1 MANRRWLEGSG
12 LTTKGV
18 ECGSRFPPLRPTTK
32 FVKLGND
39 RVGYQVLG
47 DGPIDLVF
55 LTGMSSHIDLRWEE
69 PLNEYFLHRLASF
82 SRLILFDRRGTGV
95 SDPVPSDHLPTWEQW
110 ADDMRLVLDA
120 VGSERAAIMAWFD
133 GGPMAMLFAATY
145 PERTAALVL
154 AHTAARYVR
163 ADDYPQGF
171 VPEVA
176 EQLLHMV
183 EELWGTEGF
192 VSIAAPSR
200 SHDEGFRQRYGRYLR
215 AAARPREA
223 AAQLRNLLWADV
235 RHALGLI
242 HCPTL
247 VLNRTGYR
255 MVTTDHARY
264 LAEHIPNARLVELPG
279 MDGVLVTEHA
289 SEILDRIEEFLSRI
303 PGGSVPDR
311 VLATVLFTDIVNST
325 DLAASMGDRRW
336 KAVLET
342 HDEISRDHVARFQ
355 GRFIEST
362 GDGMLATFDRP
373 GRAIRAAAAIQES
386 IRALGIDI
394 RGGLHAGEIELREGG
409 HRVGGIA
416 VHIAA
421 RVTAIAE
428 PGEILASSTVKD
440 LVAGSAVEF
449 SDRGVHDLKGVPGA
463 WRLFAVEGTRPE
475 AGTR

>member
-1 MANRRWLEGSG
+1 
-12 LTTKGV
+12 V
-18 ECGSRFPPLRPTTK
+18 RPTTK
-32 FVKLGND
+32 FAKLGND

-55 LTGMSSHIDLRWEE
+55 LTGMSSHLDLRWEE

-95 SDPVPSDHLPTWEQW
+95 SDPVPSDNLPTWEQW
-110 ADDMRLVLDA
+110 ADDMRVVVDA
-120 VGSERAAIMAWFD
+120 VGSERAAIMAWLD

-154 AHTAARYVR
+154 AHTAAKYVR
-163 ADDYPQGF
+163 AKDYPHGWA
-171 VPEVA
+171 PEVA

-200 SHDEGFRQRYGRYLR
+200 SQDEGFRQRYGRYLR

-223 AAQLRNLLWADV
+223 AAQLRNLLSADV
-235 RHALGLI
+235 RHVLPLI

-247 VLNRTGYR
+247 VLNRSGYR
-255 MVTTDHARY
+255 LVTTDHARY
-264 LAEHIPNARLVELPG
+264 LAEHIPDARLVELPG
-279 MDGVLVTEHA
+279 TDGVLVTEYA
-289 SEILDRIEEFLSRI
+289 SEILDSIEEFLSGI

-311 VLATVLFTDIVNST
+311 ALATVLFTDIVHST

-342 HDEISRDHVARFQ
+342 HDEITRDQVARFQ

-362 GDGMLATFDRP
+362 GDGVLATFDRP
-373 GRAIRAAAAIQES
+373 GRAIRAAGAIQES
-386 IRALGIDI
+386 IRALGIEI
-394 RGGLHAGEIELREGG
+394 RAGLHAGEIELRESG

-421 RVTAIAE
+421 RVTAIAA
-428 PGEILASSTVKD
+428 PGEILVSSTVKD
-440 LVAGSAVEF
+440 LVAGSGIAF
-449 SDRGVHDLKGVPGA
+449 RDGAVHDLKGVPGA
-463 WRLFAVEGTRPE
+463 WRLFVVEGVF
-475 AGTR
+475 GTPKGA

>member
-1 MANRRWLEGSG
+1 
-12 LTTKGV
+12 V
-18 ECGSRFPPLRPTTK
+18 RPTTK
-32 FVKLGND
+32 FAKLGND
-39 RVGYQVLG
+39 RIGYQVLG
-47 DGPIDLVF
+47 EGPIDLVF

-95 SDPVPSDHLPTWEQW
+95 SDPVQFDHLPTWEEW
-110 ADDMRLVLDA
+110 ADDMRVVFDA
-120 VGSERAAIMAWFD
+120 VGSERAAILATLD

-154 AHTAARYVR
+154 AHTGAKYVR
-163 ADDYPQGF
+163 AEDYPHGLA
-171 VPEVA
+171 PEVA

-200 SHDEGFRQRYGRYLR
+200 SQDEGFRQRYGRYLR

-223 AAQLRNLLWADV
+223 AAQLRNVLSADV
-235 RHALGLI
+235 RPVLPLI

-247 VLNRTGYR
+247 VLNRSGYPLAT
-255 MVTTDHARY
+255 MDHARY
-264 LAEHIPNARLVELPG
+264 LAEHIPDARLVELPG
-279 MDGVLVTEHA
+279 TDGVLVTEHA
-289 SEILDRIEEFLSRI
+289 SEILDTIEEFLSGI
-303 PGGSVPDR
+303 PGGSEPDR
-311 VLATVLFTDIVNST
+311 VLATVLFTDIVSST
-325 DLAASMGDRRW
+325 DRAASMGDRRW
-336 KAVLET
+336 KAVLEA
-342 HDEISRDHVARFQ
+342 HDDITRDQVARFQ

-362 GDGMLATFDRP
+362 GDGVLATFDRP
-373 GRAIRAAAAIQES
+373 GRAIRAAGAIRES

-394 RGGLHAGEIELREGG
+394 RAGLHAGEIELREGG

-421 RVTAIAE
+421 RVTAIAA
-428 PGEILASSTVKD
+428 PGEVLVSSTVKD
-440 LVAGSAVEF
+440 LVAGSGVEF

-475 AGTR
+475 ARREGWPRQEPR

>member
-1 MANRRWLEGSG
+1 
-12 LTTKGV
+12 V
-18 ECGSRFPPLRPTTK
+18 RPTTK

-39 RVGYQVLG
+39 RIGYQVLG
-47 DGPIDLVF
+47 EGPIDLVF

-110 ADDMRLVLDA
+110 ADDMRVVFDA
-120 VGSERAAIMAWFD
+120 VGSERAAIMAWLD

-163 ADDYPQGF
+163 AEDYPHGF
-171 VPEVA
+171 APEVA

-200 SHDEGFRQRYGRYLR
+200 SQDEGFRQRYGRYLR

-223 AAQLRNLLWADV
+223 AAQLRNVLSADV
-235 RHALGLI
+235 RHVLPLI

-247 VLNRTGYR
+247 VLSRTGYPL
-255 MVTTDHARY
+255 VTRGHARY
-264 LAEHIPNARLVELPG
+264 LAEHIPDARLVELPG
-279 MDGVLVTEHA
+279 TDGTLVTEHA
-289 SEILDRIEEFLSRI
+289 GEILDRIEEFLSGV

-311 VLATVLFTDIVNST
+311 VLATVLFTDIVGST
-325 DLAASMGDRRW
+325 DRATSMGDRRW
-336 KAVLET
+336 KAVLEA
-342 HDEISRDHVARFQ
+342 HDEITRDQVARFQ
-355 GRFIEST
+355 GRLIEST
-362 GDGMLATFDRP
+362 GDGVLATFDRP
-373 GRAIRAAAAIQES
+373 GRAIRAAGAIQDS
-386 IRALGIDI
+386 IRALAIDI
-394 RGGLHAGEIELREGG
+394 RAGLHAGEIELREGG

-416 VHIAA
+416 VHTAA
-421 RVTAIAE
+421 RVTAIAA
-428 PGEILASSTVKD
+428 PGEILVSSTVKD
-440 LVAGSAVEF
+440 LVAGSGIEF
-449 SDRGVHDLKGVPGA
+449 RDRGLHDLKGLPGA
-463 WRLFAVEGTRPE
+463 WRLFAVAGVRPE
-475 AGTR
+475 GRREGWLPQEQR

>member
-1 MANRRWLEGSG
+1 M
-12 LTTKGV
+12 
-18 ECGSRFPPLRPTTK
+18 RPTTK
-32 FVKLGND
+32 FAKLGND

-95 SDPVPSDHLPTWEQW
+95 SDPVPFDHLPTWEQW
-110 ADDMRLVLDA
+110 ADDMRIVFDA
-120 VGSERAAIMAWFD
+120 VGSERAAIMAWLD

-145 PERTAALVL
+145 PERTVALVL
-154 AHTAARYVR
+154 AHTAAKYVR
-163 ADDYPQGF
+163 TDDYPHGWA
-171 VPEVA
+171 PEVA

-183 EELWGTEGF
+183 EELWGTDGF

-200 SHDEGFRQRYGRYLR
+200 SQDEGFRQRYARYLR

-223 AAQLRNLLWADV
+223 AAQLRNLLSADV
-235 RHALGLI
+235 RHVLPLI

-247 VLNRTGYR
+247 ILNRTGYR
-255 MVTTDHARY
+255 LVTTDHARY
-264 LAEHIPNARLVELPG
+264 LAEHIPDARLVELPG
-279 MDGVLVTEHA
+279 TDGVLVTEHA
-289 SEILDRIEEFLSRI
+289 TEILDTIEEFLSRV

-325 DLAASMGDRRW
+325 DLAASSGDRRW

-342 HDEISRDHVARFQ
+342 HDEITRDQVARFQ

-362 GDGMLATFDRP
+362 GDGVLATFDRP
-373 GRAIRAAAAIQES
+373 GRGIRAAGAIQES

-394 RGGLHAGEIELREGG
+394 RAGLHAGEIELREGG

-421 RVTAIAE
+421 RVTAIAA
-428 PGEILASSTVKD
+428 PGEILVTSTVKD
-440 LVAGSAVEF
+440 LVAGSGVEF
-449 SDRGVHDLKGVPGA
+449 RDRGVHDLKGVPGA

-475 AGTR
+475 ARRGGWPREEQR

>member
-1 MANRRWLEGSG
+1 M
-12 LTTKGV
+12 
-18 ECGSRFPPLRPTTK
+18 RPTTK
-32 FVKLGND
+32 FAKLGND
-39 RVGYQVLG
+39 RIGYQVLG
-47 DGPIDLVF
+47 EGPIDLVF

-95 SDPVPSDHLPTWEQW
+95 SDPVPFDHLPTWEEW
-110 ADDMRLVLDA
+110 ADDMRVVFDA
-120 VGSERAAIMAWFD
+120 VGSERAAILASLD

-154 AHTAARYVR
+154 AHTGAKYVR
-163 ADDYPQGF
+163 AEDYPHGF
-171 VPEVA
+171 APEVA

-183 EELWGTEGF
+183 EELWGTEAF

-200 SHDEGFRQRYGRYLR
+200 SQDEGFRQRYGRYLR

-223 AAQLRNLLWADV
+223 AAQLRNVLSADV
-235 RHALGLI
+235 RPVLPLI

-247 VLNRTGYR
+247 VLNRSGYPLAT
-255 MVTTDHARY
+255 MDHARY
-264 LAEHIPNARLVELPG
+264 LAEHIADARLVELPG
-279 MDGVLVTEHA
+279 TDGVLVTEHA
-289 SEILDRIEEFLSRI
+289 SEILDTIEEFLSGI

-311 VLATVLFTDIVNST
+311 VLATVLFTDIVSST
-325 DLAASMGDRRW
+325 DRAASMGDRRW
-336 KAVLET
+336 KAVLEA
-342 HDEISRDHVARFQ
+342 HDEITRDQVARFQ

-362 GDGMLATFDRP
+362 GDGVLATFDRP
-373 GRAIRAAAAIQES
+373 GRAIRAAGAIQES

-394 RGGLHAGEIELREGG
+394 RAGLHAGEIELREGG

-421 RVTAIAE
+421 RVTAIAA
-428 PGEILASSTVKD
+428 PREILVSSTVKD
-440 LVAGSAVEF
+440 LVAGSGVEF
-449 SDRGVHDLKGVPGA
+449 SDRGVHDLKGVPGG

-475 AGTR
+475 GRREGWPRQEQR

>member
-1 MANRRWLEGSG
+1 
-12 LTTKGV
+12 V
-18 ECGSRFPPLRPTTK
+18 RPTTK
-32 FVKLGND
+32 FAKLGND

-95 SDPVPSDHLPTWEQW
+95 SDAVPLDHLPTWEEW
-110 ADDMRLVLDA
+110 ADDMRVVFDA
-120 VGSERAAIMAWFD
+120 VASERAAIMAWLD

-163 ADDYPQGF
+163 AEDYPHGF
-171 VPEVA
+171 APEVA

-200 SHDEGFRQRYGRYLR
+200 SQDEGFRQRYGRYLR

-223 AAQLRNLLWADV
+223 AAQLRNVLSADV
-235 RHALGLI
+235 RHVLPLI

-247 VLNRTGYR
+247 VLSRIGYPL
-255 MVTTDHARY
+255 VTRDHARY
-264 LAEHIPNARLVELPG
+264 LAEHIPDARLVELPG
-279 MDGVLVTEHA
+279 TDGTLVTEHA
-289 SEILDRIEEFLSRI
+289 SEILDRIEEFLSGV

-311 VLATVLFTDIVNST
+311 VLATVLFTDIVSST
-325 DLAASMGDRRW
+325 DRATSMGDRRW
-336 KAVLET
+336 KAVLEA
-342 HDEISRDHVARFQ
+342 HDEITRDQVAQFQ

-362 GDGMLATFDRP
+362 GDGVLATFDRP
-373 GRAIRAAAAIQES
+373 GRAIRAAAAIQAS

-394 RGGLHAGEIELREGG
+394 RAGLHAGEIELREGG

-421 RVTAIAE
+421 RVTAIAA
-428 PGEILASSTVKD
+428 PGEILVSSTVKD
-440 LVAGSAVEF
+440 LVAGSGVEF

-463 WRLFAVEGTRPE
+463 WRLFAVESTRLE
-475 AGTR
+475 ARREAWPRQERR

>member
-1 MANRRWLEGSG
+1 M
-12 LTTKGV
+12 
-18 ECGSRFPPLRPTTK
+18 RPTTK
-32 FVKLGND
+32 FAQLGND
-39 RVGYQVLG
+39 RIGYQVLG

-95 SDPVPSDHLPTWEQW
+95 SDPVPFDHLPTWEEW
-110 ADDMRLVLDA
+110 ADDMRVVFDA
-120 VGSERAAIMAWFD
+120 VGSERAAILATLD

-154 AHTAARYVR
+154 AHTGAKYVR
-163 ADDYPQGF
+163 AEDYPHGLA
-171 VPEVA
+171 PEVA

-200 SHDEGFRQRYGRYLR
+200 SQDEGFRQRYGRYLR

-223 AAQLRNLLWADV
+223 AAQLRNVLSADV
-235 RHALGLI
+235 RPVLPLI

-247 VLNRTGYR
+247 VLNRSGYPLAT
-255 MVTTDHARY
+255 MDHARY
-264 LAEHIPNARLVELPG
+264 LAERIPDARLVELPG
-279 MDGVLVTEHA
+279 TDGVLVTEHA
-289 SEILDRIEEFLSRI
+289 SEILDTIEEFLSGI

-311 VLATVLFTDIVNST
+311 VLATVLFTDIVGST
-325 DLAASMGDRRW
+325 DRAASMGDRRW
-336 KAVLET
+336 KAVLEA
-342 HDEISRDHVARFQ
+342 HDEIIRDQVGRFQ

-362 GDGMLATFDRP
+362 GDGVLATFDRP
-373 GRAIRAAAAIQES
+373 GRAIRAARAIQES

-394 RGGLHAGEIELREGG
+394 RAGLHAGEIELREGG

-421 RVTAIAE
+421 RVAAIAA
-428 PGEILASSTVKD
+428 PGVVLVSSTVKD
-440 LVAGSAVEF
+440 LVAGSGVEF
-449 SDRGVHDLKGVPGA
+449 RDRGVHDLKGVPGA
-463 WRLFAVEGTRPE
+463 WRLFAVEGIRPE
-475 AGTR
+475 ARREGGPRQEQR

>member
-1 MANRRWLEGSG
+1 M
-12 LTTKGV
+12 
-18 ECGSRFPPLRPTTK
+18 RPTTK

-39 RVGYQVLG
+39 RIGYQVFG

-55 LTGMSSHIDLRWEE
+55 LTGMSSHLDLRWEE

-110 ADDMRLVLDA
+110 ADDMRVVLDT
-120 VGSERAAIMAWFD
+120 VGSERAAIMAWLD

-154 AHTAARYVR
+154 AHTAAKYARTE
-163 ADDYPQGF
+163 DYPHGWA
-171 VPEVA
+171 PEVA

-183 EELWGTEGF
+183 EELWGADGF

-200 SHDEGFRQRYGRYLR
+200 SQDEGFRQRYGRYLR

-223 AAQLRNLLWADV
+223 AAQLRNLLSADV
-235 RHALGLI
+235 RHVLPLI

-247 VLNRTGYR
+247 VVNRSGYR
-255 MVTTDHARY
+255 LVTTDHARY
-264 LAEHIPNARLVELPG
+264 LVEHIPDARLVELPG
-279 MDGVLVTEHA
+279 TDGVLVTEHA
-289 SEILDRIEEFLSRI
+289 DEILDRIEEFLSRI
-303 PGGSVPDR
+303 PGGAVPDR

-342 HDEISRDHVARFQ
+342 HDEITREQVARFQ
-355 GRFIEST
+355 GRLIEST
-362 GDGMLATFDRP
+362 GDGVLATFDRP
-373 GRAIRAAAAIQES
+373 GRAIRAAGAIQES
-386 IRALGIDI
+386 IRALGIGI
-394 RGGLHAGEIELREGG
+394 RAGLHAGEIELREGG

-416 VHIAA
+416 VNTAA
-421 RVTAIAE
+421 RVAAVAA
-428 PGEILASSTVKD
+428 PGEILVSSTVKD
-440 LVAGSAVEF
+440 LVAGSGVEF
-449 SDRGVHDLKGVPGA
+449 RDRGRHDLKGVPGA
-463 WRLFAVEGTRPE
+463 WQLFAVAGTPTRP
-475 AGTR
+475 A

>member
-1 MANRRWLEGSG
+1 
-12 LTTKGV
+12 V
-18 ECGSRFPPLRPTTK
+18 RPTTK
-32 FVKLGND
+32 FAKLGND

-47 DGPIDLVF
+47 EGPIDLFF

-69 PLNEYFLHRLASF
+69 PLNEYFLHRLAQF

-95 SDPVPSDHLPTWEQW
+95 SDAVPFDHLPTWEEW
-110 ADDMRLVLDA
+110 ADDMRIVFDA
-120 VGSERAAIMAWFD
+120 VGSEHAAIMASLD

-154 AHTAARYVR
+154 AHTAAKYVR
-163 ADDYPQGF
+163 ADDYPHGF
-171 VPEVA
+171 APEVA

-183 EELWGTEGF
+183 EELWGTEEF

-200 SHDEGFRQRYGRYLR
+200 SQDEGFRQRYGRYLR
-215 AAARPREA
+215 GAARPREA
-223 AAQLRNLLWADV
+223 AAQLRNVLSADV
-235 RHALGLI
+235 RHVLPLI

-247 VLNRTGYR
+247 VLNRSGYR
-255 MVTTDHARY
+255 LLTTDHARY
-264 LAEHIPNARLVELPG
+264 LAEHIPDARLVELPG
-279 MDGVLVTEHA
+279 TDGVLVTEHA
-289 SEILDRIEEFLSRI
+289 SEILERIEEFLSRI

-342 HDEISRDHVARFQ
+342 HDEITRDQVARFQ

-362 GDGMLATFDRP
+362 GDGVLATFDRP
-373 GRAIRAAAAIQES
+373 GRAIRAAGAIQES
-386 IRALGIDI
+386 IHALGIDI
-394 RGGLHAGEIELREGG
+394 RAGLHAGEIELREGG

-421 RVTAIAE
+421 RVTAKAAA
-428 PGEILASSTVKD
+428 GETLVSSTVKD
-440 LVAGSAVEF
+440 LVAGSGIKF
-449 SDRGVHDLKGVPGA
+449 SDRGVHDLKGVPDA
-463 WRLFAVEGTRPE
+463 WRLFAVAALR
-475 AGTR
+475 AGDP

>member
-1 MANRRWLEGSG
+1 
-12 LTTKGV
+12 V
-18 ECGSRFPPLRPTTK
+18 RPTTK
-32 FVKLGND
+32 FAKLGND

-55 LTGMSSHIDLRWEE
+55 LTGMSSHVDLRWEE

-154 AHTAARYVR
+154 GHTAARYVR
-163 ADDYPQGF
+163 SDDYLPGF
-171 VPEVA
+171 APEVA
-176 EQLLHMV
+176 EQLLRMV
-183 EELWGTEGF
+183 EELWGTDGF

-200 SHDEGFRQRYGRYLR
+200 SQDEGFRQRYARYLR

-223 AAQLRNLLWADV
+223 AAQLRNLLSADV
-235 RHALGLI
+235 RHVLPLI

-247 VLNRTGYR
+247 VLHRSGYP

-264 LAEHIPNARLVELPG
+264 LVEHIPDARLVELPG
-279 MDGVLVTEHA
+279 TDGILVTEHA
-289 SEILDRIEEFLSRI
+289 GEILDSIEGFLSRV

-311 VLATVLFTDIVNST
+311 VLATVLFTDIVSST
-325 DLAASMGDRRW
+325 DLAVSMGDRRW

-342 HDEISRDHVARFQ
+342 HDEITRDQVARFQ

-362 GDGMLATFDRP
+362 GDGVLATFDRP
-373 GRAIRAAAAIQES
+373 GRAIRAVGAVQES

-421 RVTAIAE
+421 RVMDIAG
-428 PGEILASSTVKD
+428 PGEILVSSTVKD
-440 LVAGSAVEF
+440 LVTGSGIEF
-449 SDRGVHDLKGVPGA
+449 GDRGVHDLKGVPGS
-463 WRLFAVEGTRPE
+463 WQLFAVEGSRPE
-475 AGTR
+475 ARREGRPPRDQR

>member
-1 MANRRWLEGSG
+1 
-12 LTTKGV
+12 V
-18 ECGSRFPPLRPTTK
+18 RPTTK
-32 FVKLGND
+32 FARLGSD

-95 SDPVPSDHLPTWEQW
+95 SDPVPFDHLPTWEEW
-110 ADDMRLVLDA
+110 ADDMRIVFDA
-120 VGSERAAIMAWFD
+120 VGCERAAIMAWLD

-163 ADDYPQGF
+163 ADDYPHGF
-171 VPEVA
+171 APEVA
-176 EQLLHMV
+176 EQLLNMV

-200 SHDEGFRQRYGRYLR
+200 SQDEGFRQRYARYLR

-223 AAQLRNLLWADV
+223 AAQLRNLLSADV
-235 RHALGLI
+235 RHVLPLI

-247 VLNRTGYR
+247 VLNRRGYR
-255 MVTTDHARY
+255 LVTTNHARY
-264 LAEHIPNARLVELPG
+264 LAEHIPDATLVELPG
-279 MDGVLVTEHA
+279 TDGVLVTEHA
-289 SEILDRIEEFLSRI
+289 SEILDSIEEFLSRV
-303 PGGSVPDR
+303 PGGSVADR
-311 VLATVLFTDIVNST
+311 VLATVLFTDIVHST
-325 DLAASMGDRRW
+325 DLAVSMGDRRW
-336 KAVLET
+336 KALLET
-342 HDEISRDHVARFQ
+342 HDEIARDQVARFQ

-362 GDGMLATFDRP
+362 GDGVLATFDRP
-373 GRAIRAAAAIQES
+373 GRAIRAVGSIRES

-394 RGGLHAGEIELREGG
+394 RAGLHAGEIELREGG

-421 RVTAIAE
+421 RVTAIAA
-428 PGEILASSTVKD
+428 PGEILVSSTVKD
-440 LVAGSAVEF
+440 LVAGSGIGF
-449 SDRGVHDLKGVPGA
+449 SDRGMHDLKGVPGA
-463 WRLFAVEGTRPE
+463 WRLFAVEGTRSGAYREGRPRQE
-475 AGTR
+475 PW